1 MTWNFKQQIFSQTLQ
16 ITPSFSLCHSSFHHN
31 MFSDNFFYICLQ
43 IVNILWL
50 RNCVFFL
57 STSSSWFKIFLTKHV
72 CIFSWHP
79 LHIQQMTS
87 NWNWEII
94 YWSNHVSFNNSWLT
108 LHKSKWENKLFCWK
122 VCFLWLKTNWLTN
135 ISWPLQFMRQLELLI
150 VDNGIFLF
158 ELELKKSVAISLNIW
173 EVSQCFWNIIV
184 VTRYS

>member
-1 MTWNFKQQIFSQTLQ
+1 MIEKLRF
-16 ITPSFSLCHSSFHHN
+16 
-31 MFSDNFFYICLQ
+31 FFYQQVAVDSKFFWQSMFVSSVGILYISNRWPQ
-43 IVNILWL
+43 IETEKSFTDLIM
-50 RNCVFFL
+50 FL
-57 STSSSWFKIFLTKHV
+57 LTTH
-72 CIFSWHP
+72 H
-79 LHIQQMTS
+79 
-87 NWNWEII
+87 
-94 YWSNHVSFNNSWLT
+94 WLT